1 MTMKNKYPSP
11 IARMIYEDKVYK
23 KGSVYACRGKK
34 VHDCLGL
41 LKLGEQLTPYNSCLC
56 SLEAKGQVSKSR
68 VPMINSIREA
78 TEVTL
83 K

>member
-1 MTMKNKYPSP
+1 M
-11 IARMIYEDKVYK
+11 RVGE
-23 KGSVYACRGKK
+23 K

-68 VPMINSIREA
+68 APMINSIREA